1 MEPTHEN
8 KPAETS
14 SELITQAQIT
24 KVGLKPFRFLAWAGK
39 IMRGRIFTLAALSLL
54 ALSGVVVVSGRQE
67 LRFAAPLL
75 DRFFSRPSSNQI
87 AVLAVDVHQMTIRGR
102 NISAAAREHLEQAA
116 VEQLDQLHHIYAGW
130 VATDEEAVGSM
141 LLKLQ
146 VNGAGKVVRI
156 EPLRSRL
163 SSGDFAKVVFEEIRQ
178 WSFPVPAAQPVEIT
192 MPLLFV
198 PKDLDA
204 NTVMQWERRT
214 RGASQA
220 EQKVAKLV
228 YRSPLAAAPRATIAP
243 AEPISANA
251 KPESRHHVSNAN
263 DKRANSPKP
272 TFLLVKTTQA
282 VALRQQPRFAAERF
296 QEIDAETEL
305 NLLERKGDW
314 LKVRMAD
321 AGAVGFVRKEYLTPV
336 N

>member
-1 MEPTHEN
+1 MEQTHEI
-8 KPAETS
+8 KPAENKTCT
-14 SELITQAQIT
+14 ELMTHAQIG
-24 KVGLKPFRFLAWAGK
+24 KIRFKPFRFLAWGGK
-39 IMRGRIFTLAALSLL
+39 ITRARILALAALSLL
-54 ALSGVVVVSGRQE
+54 VLPVVKAISSRQDYSS
-67 LRFAAPLL
+67 ATPLL
-75 DRFFSRPSSNQI
+75 DRFFSRPSSNRS
-87 AVLAVDVHQMTIRGR
+87 AVLAVDVHEMTIRGR

-116 VEQLDQLHHIYAGW
+116 VEQLAQLHHIYAGW
-130 VATDEEAVGSM
+130 AATDEEAAGSM

-146 VNGAGKVVRI
+146 VDSAGKVVRI

-178 WSFPVPAAQPVEIT
+178 WSFPVPAAQPIEIT

-204 NTVMQWERRT
+204 NTVVQWERRA
-214 RGASQA
+214 RDSQA
-220 EQKVAKLV
+220 EQKIATLV
-228 YRSPLAAAPRATIAP
+228 HGSSIAAGAGPNG
-243 AEPISANA
+243 IST
-251 KPESRHHVSNAN
+251 KPEVGHQVSNAIA
-263 DKRANSPKP
+263 KKTISPKP
-272 TFLLVKTTQA
+272 SLPIVKTTQA
-282 VALRQQPRFAAERF
+282 VALRQQPRFAAEPVH
-296 QEIDAETEL
+296 EIDAETEL

>member
-14 SELITQAQIT
+14 NELITQAQIR
-24 KVGLKPFRFLAWAGK
+24 KIRFKPFRFPAWRGKSTRGK
-39 IMRGRIFTLAALSLL
+39 IFILAALSLL
-54 ALSGVVVVSGRQE
+54 ALSAVVVVSVRQE

-87 AVLAVDVHQMTIRGR
+87 AVLAVDVHEITIRGR

-178 WSFPVPAAQPVEIT
+178 WSFPVPAAQPIEIT

-198 PKDLDA
+198 PKGLDA

-214 RGASQA
+214 RDSKA
-220 EQKVAKLV
+220 EQKIAKLV
-228 YRSPLAAAPRATIAP
+228 YGSPSAAASRATIAP
-243 AEPISANA
+243 TEPISAIA
-251 KPESRHHVSNAN
+251 RPESRHHVSNAN
-263 DKRANSPKP
+263 DKKANSPKP
-272 TFLLVKTTQA
+272 TLPIVKTTQA
-282 VALRQQPRFAAERF
+282 VALRQQPRFAAERV